1 MLREQSSHGRPVP
14 HVGHQPEVPI
24 GKRWGSMLIR
34 VSAFVG
40 HQPEVPIGKR
50 WGLNDRN
57 RFPIIALDHLEP
69 QVGPGTKS
77 IDKIQL
83 VKYTVTVPISLRPC
97 RRQSG

>member
-1 MLREQSSHGRPVP
+1 MGYRSRTYFRV
-14 HVGHQPEVPI
+14 VPI
-24 GKRWGSMLIR
+24 GKRWGLMLIR

-50 WGLNDRN
+50 WGPNDRN
-57 RFPIIALDHLEP
+57 LFLVIALGHLEP